1 MLGLLNIYGVHTK
14 VDVVDKYRQSVLE
27 GDTFDSL
34 RMMPNVP
41 YPYAEIFAT
50 LRELGSPPC
59 LNSGVVYGVF
69 PEIQFGYTVS
79 QMLSAHETREDFL
92 NIQASLGDDWR
103 SVTHSA
109 LVEAGIECV
118 ILGDVLDQTK
128 TLEDLKKN
136 GWEQKSSAED
146 TEYGTSVFLVFREVS
161 KLS

>member
-1 MLGLLNIYGVHTK
+1 
-14 VDVVDKYRQSVLE
+14 
-27 GDTFDSL
+27 
-34 RMMPNVP
+34 
-41 YPYAEIFAT
+41 
-50 LRELGSPPC
+50 
-59 LNSGVVYGVF
+59 
-69 PEIQFGYTVS
+69 
-79 QMLSAHETREDFL
+79 
-92 NIQASLGDDWR
+92 
-103 SVTHSA
+103 VTHSA